1 MTTILDQPLQ
11 TRVDAYL
18 MRLRRSL
25 GELPPEEVNEI
36 LREIRSHILDRA
48 EASGELTDDKL
59 ARILK
64 ELGQPEDIGPLY
76 QAEAMVAR
84 ARSSFSPLLI
94 LRTTIRWA
102 MMSIVGFITFILG
115 LLGYGLALGFIFCAM
130 AKPFMWEKVGL
141 WVHSNGFTMG
151 TISATENGHE
161 LMGWWII
168 PFGLIVGPVFLIGTT
183 RFLRWMLRYASRKH
197 LPVLRV
203 ERVDQTVT

>member
-1 MTTILDQPLQ
+1 MTTLDQPLQ
-11 TRVDAYL
+11 TRIDAYL

-25 GELPPEEVNEI
+25 GELPSEDVHEI

-48 EASGELTDDKL
+48 EAAGGLTDEKL
-59 ARILK
+59 MRILK

-102 MMSIVGFITFILG
+102 MISVVGFFTFIFG
-115 LLGYGLALGFIFCAM
+115 LLGYGLAVGFIFCAVM
-130 AKPFMWEKVGL
+130 KPFLWEKVGL
-141 WVHSNGFTMG
+141 WVHSNGLTMG
-151 TISATENGHE
+151 TISATETGHE

-168 PFGLIVGPVFLIGTT
+168 PFGLVVGPLFLIGTT
-183 RFLRWMLRYASRKH
+183 RFLRWMLRFASRPP
-197 LPVLRV
+197 LP
-203 ERVDQTVT
+203 TSASSGT